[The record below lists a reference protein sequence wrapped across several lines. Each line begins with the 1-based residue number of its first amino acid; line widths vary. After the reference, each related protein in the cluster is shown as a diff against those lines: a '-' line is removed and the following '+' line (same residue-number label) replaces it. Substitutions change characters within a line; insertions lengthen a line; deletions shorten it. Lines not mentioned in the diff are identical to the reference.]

1 VDFESVRSVLA
12 ALERER
18 VRYVIFGGVAVN
30 LLGLARA
37 TEDLDLFLAPDRENI
52 ERLKRALRSVY
63 TDPHID
69 EIRAEDLLGD
79 CPAVRYVPPDG
90 AFYLDILTRLGEAFR
105 FEDLVAQKLDF
116 AGLAVPVAT
125 PDTLYRMKKNTV
137 RPRDWDDAAR
147 LKQRF
152 DLPDD

>member
-1 VDFESVRSVLA
+1 MDFDSVRSVLS

-37 TEDLDLFLAPDRENI
+37 TEDLDLFIAPDRENI
-52 ERLKRALRSVY
+52 DRLKSALRSVY
-63 TDPHID
+63 PDPHID
-69 EIRAEDLLGD
+69 EIRAEDLLGE

-90 AFYLDILTRLGEAFR
+90 SFYLDILTRLGEAFR
-105 FEDLVAQKLDF
+105 FEDLTAQRLEF
-116 AGLAVPVAT
+116 GGLAVSVAT
-125 PDTLYRMKKNTV
+125 PETLYRMKKNTV